1 MRRGVWPSLLGLLM
15 VLGNSGAAAAQGTA
29 SWETWQHLT
38 GVVDVG
44 GPRSDGTLVVM
55 ANGRLWLVAPDSGS
69 MTPFSDYQGSVDG
82 EPYVAVA
89 PDGLSVTAAA
99 CSFSRDD
106 IYILDLTTP
115 PGVARVDAQGQT
127 TRVATINQVQTLG
140 GIAFD
145 TTGRFDHRLL
155 VAGSIQNTQMLF
167 ALDCLGGVT
176 VITDT
181 APTIEGG
188 MQVAPATFGAF
199 GGDLIGADENGGQVW
214 GIEPDGTARVVL
226 VPNLPTGGDTGV
238 ESVGFVPAGG
248 GATAYLADRATANN
262 PFPGTDSIL
271 RLSAP
276 ALASSGV
283 QEGDLLVAT
292 EGGGTTV
299 AIQCRDTC
307 TARMVAI
314 GPAGGNVGHIEG
326 HITLTTP

>member
-1 MRRGVWPSLLGLLM
+1 MRRGVWRGLLGLLLL
-15 VLGNSGAAAAQGTA
+15 VGNGGAARAQGA
-29 SWETWQHLT
+29 VSWETWQHLT
-38 GVVDVG
+38 GAVDVG
-44 GPRSDGTLVVM
+44 APRSDGRLVAM
-55 ANGRLWLVAPDSGS
+55 AAGKLWLVAPDTGS
-69 MTPFSDYQGSVDG
+69 MTAFSDYQGSVDG
-82 EPYVAVA
+82 EPYLAVA
-89 PDGLSVTAAA
+89 QDGLNVTAAG

-106 IYILDLTTP
+106 IYILDLTSP
-115 PGVARVDAQGQT
+115 PGIARVDAQGQT
-127 TRVATINQVQTLG
+127 TRVATLNQVQTLG

-155 VAGSIQNTQMLF
+155 VAGSIQNREMLF

-176 VITDT
+176 VITDA
-181 APTIEGG
+181 APTMEGG
-188 MQVAPATFGAF
+188 MQVAPETFGAF
-199 GGDLIGADENGGQVW
+199 GGALIGADENGGQVW
-214 GIEPDGTARVVL
+214 AIDPDGTSRVVL
-226 VPNLPTGGDTGV
+226 VPTLPTGGDTGV
-238 ESVGFVPAGG
+238 ESVGFIPAG

-271 RLSAP
+271 RLP
-276 ALASSGV
+276 AQALGSIGV

-307 TARMVAI
+307 TARTVAI

>member
-1 MRRGVWPSLLGLLM
+1 MGRGRRLWRSLVLAVGLLA
-15 VLGNSGAAAAQGTA
+15 LESRLASAQGA
-29 SWETWQHLT
+29 LSWDTWQHLT
-38 GVVDVG
+38 GVVDVS
-44 GPRSDGTLVVM
+44 GPRSDGNLVMM
-55 ANGRLWLVAPDSGS
+55 AAGRVWLVSPSSGS
-69 MTPFSDYQGSVDG
+69 MTPFSDYQGSIDG
-82 EPYVAVA
+82 EPYAAVA
-89 PDGLSVTAAA
+89 SDGLSVTAAG

-106 IYILDLTTP
+106 IYILDLTSP
-115 PGVARVDAQGQT
+115 PGIARVNTQGQT
-127 TRVATINQVQTLG
+127 SRVVTINQVETLN

-155 VAGSIQNTQMLF
+155 VAGSIQNKEMLF
-167 ALDCLGGVT
+167 AVDCLGGLS

-181 APTIEGG
+181 APTVEGG
-188 MQVAPATFGAF
+188 MQVAPSSFGAF
-199 GGDLIGADENGGQVW
+199 GGALIGTDENGGQVW
-214 GIEPDGTARVVL
+214 AVEPDGTSRVVL

-238 ESVGFVPAGG
+238 ESIGFVPGS

-271 RLSAP
+271 RLS
-276 ALASSGV
+276 LASAGV

-292 EGGGTTV
+292 EGGGATV

-307 TARMVAI
+307 SARTVAI

>member
-1 MRRGVWPSLLGLLM
+1 ML
-15 VLGNSGAAAAQGTA
+15 LGNSGAVRAQGTV

-44 GPRSDGTLVVM
+44 GPRSDGRLVVM
-55 ANGRLWLVAPDSGS
+55 ANGRLWLVVPGDGS
-69 MTPFSDYQGSVDG
+69 MTAFSDYQGSVDG
-82 EPYVAVA
+82 EPYLAVA
-89 PDGLSVTAAA
+89 QDGLSVTAAG
-99 CSFSRDD
+99 CSFTKDD

-115 PGVARVDAQGQT
+115 PGIAKVDARGQT
-127 TRVATINQVQTLG
+127 TRVASINQVQTLG

-145 TTGRFDHRLL
+145 TVGHFDHRLL
-155 VAGSIQNTQMLF
+155 VAGSIQNTEKLF
-167 ALDCLGGVT
+167 AVDCLGGVT

-181 APTIEGG
+181 APSMEGG

-214 GIEPDGTARVVL
+214 AIEPDGSSRVVL

-238 ESVGFVPAGG
+238 ESAGFVPAG

-271 RLSAP
+271 RLSAQ
-276 ALASSGV
+276 ALASIGV

-307 TARMVAI
+307 TARTVAI
-314 GPAGGNVGHIEG
+314 GPSGGNVGHIEG
-326 HITLTTP
+326 HITLTAP